1 MKIFGYEIGEIRKAL
16 VAAVYVIFALVM
28 LVGVAPKIGFEQA
41 VFACVGPLF
50 GVFAVF
56 EAVNHTP
63 EEVQKAL
70 EALKTALF
78 SAISYYIVV
87 PDHVGQAITMLI
99 GGLAMWLAVKYVP
112 NAGRG
117 APGHGSTVAAR
128 GP

>member
-1 MKIFGYEIGEIRKAL
+1 MKIFGYELPEIRKSLIAGL
-16 VAAVYVIFALVM
+16 YVVFALVM
-28 LVGVAPKIGFEQA
+28 LVGFAPKIGFEQA

-50 GVFAVF
+50 GTFAVF
-56 EAVNHTP
+56 EAINHTP

-99 GGLAMWLAVKYVP
+99 GGVAMWLAVKYVP

-117 APGHGSTVAAR
+117 APGHGGAVEAR

>member
-1 MKIFGYEIGEIRKAL
+1 MKIFGYELPEIRKSLIAAL
-16 VAAVYVIFALVM
+16 YVVFALVM
-28 LVGVAPKIGFEQA
+28 LIGFAPKVGFEQA

-56 EAVNHTP
+56 EAINHTP

-70 EALKTALF
+70 EALKAALF
-78 SAISYYIVV
+78 SAISYYVV
-87 PDHVGQAITMLI
+87 IPGHIGQAITMLI
-99 GGLAMWLAVKYVP
+99 GGLVMWLAVKYVP

-117 APGHGSTVAAR
+117 SPGAGGTVVAR

>member
-16 VAAVYVIFALVM
+16 IAGLYVVFAVVM
-28 LVGVAPKIGFEQA
+28 LVGFAPKVGFENA
-41 VFACVGPLF
+41 VFAVVGPLF

-56 EAVNHTP
+56 EAKNHTP
-63 EEVQKAL
+63 DEVQKAL
-70 EALKTALF
+70 EALKSAVF
-78 SAISYYIVV
+78 SAISYYVV
-87 PDHVGQAITMLI
+87 IPGHIGQAVTMLI
-99 GGLAMWLAVKYVP
+99 GGLVMWLAVKYVP

>member
-1 MKIFGYEIGEIRKAL
+1 MKIFGYELGEIRKAL
-16 VAAVYVIFALVM
+16 IAGLYVIFALVM
-28 LVGVAPKIGFEQA
+28 LIGFAPAVGFENA
-41 VFACVGPLF
+41 VFAVVGPLF

-56 EAVNHTP
+56 EAKNHTP
-63 EEVQKAL
+63 DEVQKAL
-70 EALKTALF
+70 EALKAALF
-78 SAISYYIVV
+78 SAVAYYVAI

-99 GGLAMWLAVKYVP
+99 GGVVMWLAVKYVP